1 MEFNATH
8 PQCPSQPGGAAH
20 LQPHVTAITEP
31 TSHRDQQPR
40 SYAASCNN
48 RSHSDANSTI
58 AFTARPN
65 LTSRPLMNPTA
76 CRNELPKRS
85 CAPLRFSSCYPRARH
100 SAGPILAA
108 AFCRVIATTDLWSHR
123 DRQPRSPHTSKTTD
137 HNATLFQRQ
146 LSHLFILASQCQP
159 HRKASPFSGEEW
171 QTRDY
176 NQVSPR

>member
-1 MEFNATH
+1 M
-8 PQCPSQPGGAAH
+8 P
-20 LQPHVTAITEP
+20 VTAWRSCASAAPRDSHHRTNVTPRPTATELCCLL
-31 TSHRDQQPR
+31 QQPVTQR
-40 SYAASCNN
+40 RQFNDSF
-48 RSHSDANSTI
+48 HSQTH
-58 AFTARPN
+58 N